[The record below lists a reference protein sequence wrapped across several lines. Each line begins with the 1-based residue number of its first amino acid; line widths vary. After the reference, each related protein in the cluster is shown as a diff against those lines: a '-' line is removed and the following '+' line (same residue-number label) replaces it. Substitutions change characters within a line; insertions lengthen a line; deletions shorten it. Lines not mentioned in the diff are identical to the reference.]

1 MSANVEKIAAL
12 YVRVRKFGV
21 TGTLSVPIDLSLP
34 HNKKLRKAVEEAVKA
49 IKPTDAKRSG
59 SVEEGLRVVS
69 SKKEDRE
76 ATSPADGELS
86 EEEPPISPV

>member
-1 MSANVEKIAAL
+1 MSADVEKIAAL

-34 HNKKLRKAVEEAVKA
+34 HNKKLRKAVEEA
-49 IKPTDAKRSG
+49 
-59 SVEEGLRVVS
+59 EGLRVVS

-86 EEEPPISPV
+86 EEEPSISPV